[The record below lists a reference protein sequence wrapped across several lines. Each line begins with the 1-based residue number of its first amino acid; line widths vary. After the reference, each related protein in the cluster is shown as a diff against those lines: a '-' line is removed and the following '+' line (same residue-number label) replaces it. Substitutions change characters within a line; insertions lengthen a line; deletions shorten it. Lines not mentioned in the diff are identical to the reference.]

1 VRVRS
6 VRCRAAGGA
15 PAAAAPAASP
25 SFFAALLK
33 RLKAFATNLA
43 IDNAKDKAG
52 ILRLASNFPPKVQG
66 TFTGLFECY
75 VDQARAPRAG
85 AQAGVQAR
93 WRGGCFAAAGGAG
106 AMHADDA
113 PSARADAHAPKR
125 VCSCTH
131 AHAHPQRG
139 AGDAGH
145 GRRCRC

>member
-1 VRVRS
+1 MRS

-75 VDQARAPRAG
+75 VDQARASRGRAPSRR
-85 AQAGVQAR
+85 ASALA
-93 WRGGCFAAAGGAG
+93 WRLLAAAGGAG
-106 AMHADDA
+106 AMRADDA
-113 PSARADAHAPKR
+113 PSARADARSPKR

-131 AHAHPQRG
+131 AHAHP
-139 AGDAGH
+139 
-145 GRRCRC
+145 